1 MFTLIIYILIVAI
14 GFMMGFLYKRS
25 HTSSTF
31 FNPDPKKAMR
41 LFLILFGVA
50 TVVTLALSLFAPY
63 SLQTTNIPEEGLL
76 KFHNTKSIMVFTI
89 NVFFLLLVVFANAY
103 SQALKRVGFVA
114 YFLAFGFYALFIL
127 ADAYY
132 IRDYFTLWQKSLQLF
147 QGNVN
152 EYRNTGWMKCGLAFL
167 VTAFNA
173 GIIWWGFRK

>member
-1 MFTLIIYILIVAI
+1 MFSLIIYILIVAI

-41 LFLILFGVA
+41 LFLILLGVA

-89 NVFFLLLVVFANAY
+89 NVFFLLLVVF
-103 SQALKRVGFVA
+103 
-114 YFLAFGFYALFIL
+114 
-127 ADAYY
+127 
-132 IRDYFTLWQKSLQLF
+132 
-147 QGNVN
+147 
-152 EYRNTGWMKCGLAFL
+152 
-167 VTAFNA
+167 
-173 GIIWWGFRK
+173 